1 MFRFRPIT
9 FIFCCI
15 LLLFSRGAEAR
26 VDLSPYN
33 VTVDQLM
40 AKRAGAAAF
49 DSLMRVHPQLS
60 SKRVFNYVTPRHNF
74 ENNTVDFYLLLGL
87 CFLLGAIKTIHPK
100 YFNDLWRA
108 FINPTLGNR
117 QLKDMIQSA
126 TIPNA
131 LMNLFYTMVM
141 GTYAYYLISINRDL
155 RFSELPGPLVILLL
169 IVCVMLVYMCKYA
182 FSNFTGWAFKI
193 EHVTEQYNF
202 NVFLVNKMIGIALL
216 PFVVCFA
223 FLNHSWDVPL
233 SIASITLLIALLLN
247 RYIRSW
253 NIFGQFFLNSR
264 FHFFMYLCAF
274 EVLPMAIL
282 MKLVLRML

>member
-1 MFRFRPIT
+1 MARFRPIA
-9 FIFCCI
+9 FLFCCI
-15 LLLFSRGAEAR
+15 LLLCSRGAQAR
-26 VDLSPYN
+26 VDLSPYG
-33 VTVDQLM
+33 VRIDSLA
-40 AKRAGAAAF
+40 AKEAGRAAF
-49 DSLMRVHPQLS
+49 DSIMRVHPQLS
-60 SKRVFNYVTPRHNF
+60 NKHVLNYVTPRHVF

-126 TIPNA
+126 TIPNM

-141 GTYAYYLISINRDL
+141 GTYAYYLVSINRDW
-155 RFSELPGPLVILLL
+155 RFSELPSTLVIVLL
-169 IVCVMLVYMCKYA
+169 IVCVMLVYICKYA

-193 EHVTEQYNF
+193 DQVTDQYNF

-223 FLNHSWDVPL
+223 FLNQAWDVPL
-233 SIASITLLIALLLN
+233 SIASLVLLSILLLN
-247 RYIRSW
+247 RYARSW